1 MTTNINTQANPDI
14 ALNRAKPVAQ
24 LNTDQSGVD
33 INSDKLSQSSAVL
46 DARQVENESNSFKT
60 DPGQETTEDKKP
72 PPEETLDEAVKQLNS
87 YVQSINRNLEFN
99 IDNDSGKTVVKV
111 IDADTEELIRQI
123 PDDEALSI
131 AKQIDEQ
138 LDRSSENHGL
148 LLTKIHA

>member
-1 MTTNINTQANPDI
+1 M
-14 ALNRAKPVAQ
+14 
-24 LNTDQSGVD
+24 
-33 INSDKLSQSSAVL
+33 
-46 DARQVENESNSFKT
+46 
-60 DPGQETTEDKKP
+60 
-72 PPEETLDEAVKQLNS
+72 NS